1 MTKMLNNIN
10 CSHHLQEKQ
19 SNKALFA
26 KIICNSYEE
35 AIALLKGRNLGAGEL
50 AVVRYYVNDAD
61 EWNDATGLPI
71 RMIMGIGGANAQ
83 SDDDVFIFNDSRIF
97 GEDYVTADDVEL
109 LLINFLQ
116 NYYTKDEINKLLNG
130 DEAWKT
136 IVNNRLNNMDDDI
149 DLLREKIDNMENV
162 DLSNYYTKSEIENM
176 FDNIEIPELDL
187 DQYYTKNEITEILET
202 TYVTEDTLLS
212 ELENKADNSDITEIT
227 EILETKV
234 DSSYVENYFETNVE
248 NTVNQIIQDK
258 DIPGIVE
265 EEIANQNISQQVS
278 DAVDEKLKDF
288 DGVTTD
294 TIDEVLQNNEYFTT
308 TVITPI
314 TQLETTVKELV
325 DTSVKVDNIDGEEME
340 EWVLE

>member
-1 MTKMLNNIN
+1 MSKILTNTGCPIPPLDRSNNR
-10 CSHHLQEKQ
+10 
-19 SNKALFA
+19 ALFA
-26 KIICNSYEE
+26 KPICNSYNE
-35 AIALLKGRNLGAGEL
+35 AITLLKNRNLGPGDI
-50 AVVRYYVNDAD
+50 AVVRYYLNDNSSWD
-61 EWNDATGLPI
+61 NPIGMPI
-71 RMIMGIGGANAQ
+71 RMVMGVGGANAQ
-83 SDDDVFIFNDSRIF
+83 SDDDIYIFNDSRID
-97 GEDYVTADDVEL
+97 GGNYVTADDVEL
-109 LLINFLQ
+109 MLVNFLQ
-116 NYYTKDEINKLLNG
+116 NYYTKDEIDKILNG
-130 DEAWKT
+130 DDAWKT
-136 IVNNRLNNMDDDI
+136 IVNNRLKDIDDDI

-162 DLSNYYTKSEIENM
+162 DSSNYYTKSEIDNM
-176 FDNIEIPELDL
+176 FDSIEIPKL

-212 ELENKADNSDITEIT
+212 ELENKADNSDITDIT

-265 EEIANQNISQQVS
+265 EEIANQNINQQVS

-288 DGVTTD
+288 DGVTTE
-294 TIDEVLQNNEYFTT
+294 TIDEALQNNEYFTT
-308 TVITPI
+308 NVITPI

-325 DTSVKVDNIDGEEME
+325 DASVKVDNIDGEEME